1 MSATVLVCGKVFD
14 GASDR
19 LTGPAEI
26 LVDGNRI
33 TSLAWSDLLTG
44 RQGRRSSTSPI
55 GRSAPG
61 SSIRMST

>member
-14 GASDR
+14 GASDS

-26 LVDGNRI
+26 LMEGNRI
-33 TSLAWSDLLTG
+33 TSLERSLTG